1 MNSDLQNKLQQ
12 FSAEPPAGTWDK
24 IASALD
30 AEESFAPRLY
40 AYEET
45 PPAVNWQKIEKAL
58 AEQTTD
64 VPEKAK
70 VVPLNRRLSK
80 PMRYIAAASIIAII
94 LVTITL
100 TTERTEAGALE
111 TDGTTAVPAA
121 TLPVTAG
128 TPPSGNRDNSRQDFN
143 SNGSD
148 TEPNGQN
155 SLARSQT
162 QRPNSLAGKRDFS
175 TAPINA
181 LQSHYV
187 TYSDGNGKVM
197 RVSRKMETYI
207 NCDDSDRQCK
217 QRLKE
222 LRQKMAAKAMTTDF
236 TGILEMLRQLQ

>member
-12 FSAEPPAGTWDK
+12 FSAEPPMEAWDK

-30 AEESFAPRLY
+30 AEVSFAPRLY

-45 PPAVNWQKIEKAL
+45 PPAASWQKIEKAL

-70 VVPLNRRLSK
+70 VVPLHRRLSK

-111 TDGTTAVPAA
+111 TDSATVVPAA
-121 TLPVTAG
+121 NIPVTAG
-128 TPPSGNRDNSRQDFN
+128 TDPAGNENKAGQSFNTNESFTEDNR
-143 SNGSD
+143 
-148 TEPNGQN
+148 EE
-155 SLARSQT
+155 
-162 QRPNSLAGKRDFS
+162 SLAGSPGQRPSSAAGKRNFS

-181 LQSHYV
+181 LQSNYV

-207 NCDDSDRQCK
+207 NCQDSDRQCK
-217 QRLKE
+217 QRLQE

-236 TGILEMLRQLQ
+236 TGILEMLQQLQ